1 VLAGTSLRKES
12 VESVI
17 SATDCLVT
25 GHLSIWLDA
34 MLEAEKLP
42 ASITDLD
49 TSLSKVEAKD
59 LTHGCKQKVEGRG
72 EGESPDGMPEMNAV
86 EICRVMRLTNRLS
99 HA

>member
-1 VLAGTSLRKES
+1 MLASTCLGKES

-34 MLEAEKLP
+34 MLEAEELP
-42 ASITDLD
+42 ASIADLD

-59 LTHGCKQKVEGRG
+59 LTHGCKGEDERRTGTGLGREPKVG
-72 EGESPDGMPEMNAV
+72 
-86 EICRVMRLTNRLS
+86 LTDRI
-99 HA
+99 A